1 MTTAHDIG
9 SLARQTVRRV
19 PGLLI
24 TTRKQIARK
33 EEELATLRAE
43 EARLVRQMEAVTQEA
58 A

>member
-24 TTRKQIARK
+24 TTRKQIERA
-33 EEELATLRAE
+33 ENELASLKAE
-43 EARLVRQMEAVTQEA
+43 EARLERQMAAAEA